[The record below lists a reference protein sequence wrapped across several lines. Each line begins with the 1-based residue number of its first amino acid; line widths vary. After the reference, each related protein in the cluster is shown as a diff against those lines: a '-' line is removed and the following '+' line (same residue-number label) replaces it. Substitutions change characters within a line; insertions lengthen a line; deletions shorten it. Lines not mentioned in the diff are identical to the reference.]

1 MNTNEII
8 NQIEHKYE
16 ALGENPDTYLQ
27 GLLHAKPIT
36 YWDYISVDTLL
47 SLQKTRTNFKDEEIF
62 ILYHQIVELLLK
74 LVQHE
79 IKQIVIGNNIAQPK
93 FVDKIKR
100 VNRYTEML
108 ITSFDIMKVGMS
120 YDDYNSFRATLTP
133 ASGFQSVQF
142 RYIELYCTRVE
153 NLLSKQVLGN
163 LPDNP
168 LLQDCFDNI
177 YWKDAGYDRKSGKKT
192 ITLRLF
198 EEKYLD
204 ELIQLAA
211 SVKGK
216 TIEEQIL
223 NSNDLLPEL
232 KEGLKHFDRFYNV
245 EWPLVHLNTA
255 QHYLDSRNENK
266 DATGGSEWKKYL
278 HPKYQK
284 RIFFPNLLTEEEK
297 QNWGI

>member
-8 NQIEHKYE
+8 NQIEHKYK

-120 YDDYNSFRATLTP
+120 YDDYNTFRATLTP

-168 LLQDCFDNI
+168 LLQDYFDNI

-198 EEKYLD
+198 EERYLD

-232 KEGLKHFDRFYNV
+232 KEGLKHFDRLYNV

-284 RIFFPNLLTEEEK
+284 RIFFPSLLTEEEK

>member
-16 ALGENPDTYLQ
+16 ALGEKSDTYLQ

-79 IKQIVIGNNIAQPK
+79 IKQIVIDDNVTQSK
-93 FVDKIKR
+93 MVDKIKR
-100 VNRYTEML
+100 VNRYTGML

-120 YDDYNSFRATLTP
+120 YDDYNTFRAILTP

-153 NLLSKQVLGN
+153 NLVSKQVLGN
-163 LPDNP
+163 LPDSP
-168 LLQDCFDNI
+168 SLQDYFDNI
-177 YWKDAGYDRKSGKKT
+177 Y
-192 ITLRLF
+192 
-198 EEKYLD
+198 
-204 ELIQLAA
+204 
-211 SVKGK
+211 
-216 TIEEQIL
+216 
-223 NSNDLLPEL
+223 
-232 KEGLKHFDRFYNV
+232 
-245 EWPLVHLNTA
+245 
-255 QHYLDSRNENK
+255 
-266 DATGGSEWKKYL
+266 
-278 HPKYQK
+278 
-284 RIFFPNLLTEEEK
+284 
-297 QNWGI
+297 